1 MSLSFWLYS
10 PKGDEFKGK
19 YFVKPIRKRIHEELR
34 ELKERKKLWIKMLKE
49 NVNTWLYYISS
60 KYGMSKLSWTC
71 KLRRQTILWSIIVSS
86 VYSKI
91 NRIVL
96 I

>member
-34 ELKERKKLWIKMLKE
+34 ELKERKKSCESKCQKKMLTLDFTTLAQNTGCPNSHE
-49 NVNTWLYYISS
+49 LVNCADKQFYEAS
-60 KYGMSKLSWTC
+60 LSALC
-71 KLRRQTILWSIIVSS
+71 IV
-86 VYSKI
+86 K
-91 NRIVL
+91 
-96 I
+96 

>member
-34 ELKERKKLWIKMLKE
+34 ELKERKKA
-49 NVNTWLYYISS
+49 VNKTV
-60 KYGMSKLSWTC
+60 KRKC
-71 KLRRQTILWSIIVSS
+71 
-86 VYSKI
+86 
-91 NRIVL
+91 
-96 I
+96 